1 MKCRFGGINIS
12 TDKPH
17 EVLEFYRKLGFR
29 VLQEPTEPW
38 FGAMIALQLSAG
50 QTPVIWIWKSGV
62 NEQEPCCNH
71 LTFMTDGHMDET
83 YAQITSSGI
92 ECDPPFTAAWGGREL
107 ILHDPA
113 GNELLFL

>member
-17 EVLEFYRKLGFR
+17 ETLEFYRKLGFR
-29 VLQEPTEPW
+29 VLQEPSEPW

-50 QTPVIWIWKSGV
+50 QTPVIWIWRRGD
-62 NEQEPCCNH
+62 NEQKSCCNQ

-83 YAQITSSGI
+83 YAQITASGI
-92 ECDPPFTAAWGGREL
+92 ECEPPFTAAWGGREL